1 MEFWRQKKKNKEE
14 KDREKYNQRNGYAS
28 EEIERL
34 RAEGRWMNAELSEKG
49 QRLGQAK
56 ERIKESR
63 CNREYE
69 RCMTEEI
76 AKYLGRKSRRER
88 KMMVRF

>member
-34 RAEGRWMNAELSEKG
+34 RAEGRWMNAELSEKDKDWDK
-49 QRLGQAK
+49 QKR
-56 ERIKESR
+56 ESKNQDATGSMR
-63 CNREYE
+63 
-69 RCMTEEI
+69 
-76 AKYLGRKSRRER
+76 G
-88 KMMVRF
+88 V